1 MKRTVRNVAAISAL
15 GLGAALV
22 AAAPASAISRESCNG
37 SDYWV
42 ITNYNASQQVCF
54 AYAGSASVAIYSVDD
69 TNSGNNTGYET
80 LAGIGNLV
88 FNSKNVGVDI
98 NADFG
103 GPQTVTYIDI
113 Y

>member
-42 ITNYNASQQVCF
+42 ITNYSAEQQVCF
-54 AYAGSASVAIYSVDD
+54 AYAGAENVAIYSVDD
-69 TNSGNNTGYET
+69 TNSGNNTGFET
-80 LAGIGNLV
+80 LAGIGDVN
-88 FNSKNVGVDI
+88 FPSKNMGIDLY
-98 NADFG
+98 AEFG
-103 GPQTVTYIDI
+103 GATTVTYIDI